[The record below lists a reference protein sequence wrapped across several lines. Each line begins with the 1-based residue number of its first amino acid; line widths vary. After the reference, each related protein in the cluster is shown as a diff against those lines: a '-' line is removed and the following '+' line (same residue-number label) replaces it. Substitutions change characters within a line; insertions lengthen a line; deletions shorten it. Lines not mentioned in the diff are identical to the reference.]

1 MEALFVNTFVSLF
14 NRSISAL
21 WLILAICVF
30 RLLLQKAPRN
40 SICLLW
46 ALVAIRLIFPFSIES
61 TLSMVPTRA
70 EVLNEELMYSVQ
82 PVLETGIEILDEAI
96 APAVTDSL
104 TPHPGASVNPIQV
117 YTFLGAWLWLIGM
130 TALTVYTVF
139 SYRRLRRQVMPAL
152 QLRENVYLC
161 DAIDT
166 PFILG
171 TFRPRIYLP
180 SKLDEATRHF
190 VLAHE
195 QAHLQRKDHLWKP
208 LGFVILTLHWFNPL
222 CWLAYSLF
230 CRDIELACDEKVIR
244 SMEPAYK
251 KGYSHA
257 LLSCSIASYRIDAC
271 PLAFGE
277 VGVKA
282 RIQAVLR
289 YKTPARWLIMA
300 ALLIFLVVALF
311 FMTNRATV
319 PDEDEIFGHYY
330 ETFQNIYSSPPLV
343 ESNYEVQYLPMFD
356 VRENRSF
363 ARKHEL
369 YDSRVWE
376 EMGELEPWELS
387 RDNFDVLFREQKKNE
402 NGPWSW
408 PEDESWFRRQNYK
421 AWRVIKADDFYILML
436 QKDGSVLLCHGYY
449 DTEGESDPYS
459 DDSAA
464 RWMVLLRR
472 IDEELTAVP
481 TGDPFKKAAS
491 PYQWTN
497 NITAEQVEWV
507 SVTIWGEEAVHHQ
520 PADGD
525 VEQLTAILRRMTPE
539 QVYEDG
545 LRRQHTVSV
554 MVYCYGREYLLQYLG
569 DGVIQMTFD
578 RATAELYGDKRWFI
592 EDEVLGQWMEQ
603 WLAQGT
609 IDPIQWQYTPQLS
622 SQYPAFPVFF
632 GFDYTNLK
640 LSGPN
645 GTRQMI
651 VGGVVD
657 NNNKVYAGGNG
668 FCWSPLTEHPDAEK
682 ALIALTSE
690 VEMIVT
696 DTAGENLRGTL
707 YFEVNDLPDR
717 DGLDW
722 VSSAAASSLALPIYT
737 IRLESEDL
745 YIAENPDG
753 QGILLQKVK

>member
-14 NRSISAL
+14 NRSISAS

-30 RLLLQKAPRN
+30 RLLLRKAPRN
-40 SICLLW
+40 SICLFW
-46 ALVAIRLIFPFSIES
+46 VLVALRLICPFSIES
-61 TLSMVPTRA
+61 AVSMVPTRA
-70 EVLNEELMYSVQ
+70 EVLNEELMYSPR

-130 TALTVYTVF
+130 AAMTVYAVF
-139 SYRRLRRQVMPAL
+139 SYRRLRRQVAPAL
-152 QLRENVYLC
+152 HLKENIYLC

-180 SKLDEATRHF
+180 SKLEEANRHF

-222 CWLAYSLF
+222 CWLAYNLF

-244 SMEPAYK
+244 SMEPDYK

-257 LLSCSIASYRIDAC
+257 LLSCSIASHRIDAC

-300 ALLIFLVVALF
+300 ALLIFLVVALC
-311 FMTNRATV
+311 FMTNQTAV
-319 PDEDEIFGHYY
+319 PDADEIFGHYY
-330 ETFQNIYSSPPLV
+330 ESFQNIYASPPLV
-343 ESNYEVQYLPMFD
+343 ESDYEVQYLPMFD
-356 VRENRSF
+356 IRENRSF

-369 YDSRVWE
+369 YDGRVWE
-376 EMGELEPWELS
+376 EVGKFEPWELS
-387 RDNFDVLFREQKKNE
+387 GDNFDILFREQKKNE

-421 AWRVIKADDFYILML
+421 AWRAIQADDFYILML
-436 QKDGSVLLCHGYY
+436 QRDGRVLLCHGYY
-449 DTEGESDPYS
+449 DAEGETDPYS

-481 TGDPFKKAAS
+481 TGDPFKKASS
-491 PYQWTN
+491 PYQWTS

-507 SVTIWGEEAVHHQ
+507 SVTVWGDEAVHHQ
-520 PADGD
+520 PTDTD

-539 QVYEDG
+539 QVYKDD
-545 LRRQHTVSV
+545 LRKQHTISV
-554 MVYCYGREYLLQYLG
+554 MVYCYGREYLLQYLE
-569 DGVIQMTFD
+569 DGIIQMTFD
-578 RATAELYGDKRWFI
+578 TATAELYGDKRWFM
-592 EDEVLGQWMEQ
+592 EDQALGQWMEQ
-603 WLAQGT
+603 WISPKGITSA
-609 IDPIQWQYTPQLS
+609 QWQYTPQLS

-651 VGGVVD
+651 IDGVVD

-668 FCWSPLTEHPDAEK
+668 FCWSPLTEHTDAEK

-690 VEMIVT
+690 VEMTIT
-696 DTAGENLRGTL
+696 DTAGKNLRGTL
-707 YFEVNDLPDR
+707 YFEVNDLPDG
-717 DGLDW
+717 DPLDW
-722 VSSAAASSLALPIYT
+722 ASSAAASSLALPVYT
-737 IRLESEDL
+737 IRLESDDL

-753 QGILLQKVK
+753 QGILLQKIE

>member
-1 MEALFVNTFVSLF
+1 MAEALFLKIAHLSLAA
-14 NRSISAL
+14 S
-21 WLILAICVF
+21 WLILVVCLL
-30 RLLLQKAPRN
+30 RLLLHKAPR
-40 SICLLW
+40 SMICLLW
-46 ALVAIRLIFPFSIES
+46 ALVAVRLLCPITVES
-61 TLSMVPTRA
+61 ALSLVPTKA
-70 EVLNEELMYSVQ
+70 EIITEEVLYDPQ
-82 PVLETGIEILDEAI
+82 PTIETGIGIVDQTI
-96 APAVTDSL
+96 APFVSESL
-104 TPHPGASVNPIQV
+104 TPHPGASVNPIQI
-117 YTFLGAWLWLIGM
+117 YTIMAAQVWLVGMAVMVLYAVVSYLRLG
-130 TALTVYTVF
+130 
-139 SYRRLRRQVMPAL
+139 RRVAVSMPLDGEAG
-152 QLRENVYLC
+152 VWLC
-161 DAIDT
+161 DSVAT

-171 TFRPRIYLP
+171 LLRPKIYLP
-180 SKLDEATRHF
+180 SVMEEGHRRY

-195 QAHLQRKDHLWKP
+195 RAHLQRGDHLWKQI
-208 LGFVILTLHWFNPL
+208 GFAALTIHWFNPL
-222 CWLAYSLF
+222 CWLAYSLL
-230 CRDIELACDEKVIR
+230 CKDIELACDEKVIR
-244 SMEPAYK
+244 SGTPDYK
-251 KGYSHA
+251 KHYSEA
-257 LLSCSIASYRIDAC
+257 LLACSLPVRHRVFC

-277 VGVKA
+277 VGVKE

-300 ALLIFLVVALF
+300 ALLIFLVIALC
-311 FMTNRATV
+311 FMTNQATV

-369 YDSRVWE
+369 YDGRVWE
-376 EMGELEPWELS
+376 EMGEFEPWELS

-436 QKDGSVLLCHGYY
+436 QKDGSILLCHGYY
-449 DTEGESDPYS
+449 DAEGESDPYS

-507 SVTIWGEEAVHHQ
+507 SVTVWGEEAVHHQ
-520 PADGD
+520 PTEAD
-525 VEQLTAILRRMTPE
+525 VEQLTAILRRMTPD
-539 QVYEDG
+539 QVYEDD
-545 LRRQHTVSV
+545 LRKQHTVSA
-554 MVYCYGREYLLQYLG
+554 MVYCDGREYLLRYVG
-569 DGVIQMTFD
+569 DGIVQMTFD
-578 RATAELYGDKRWFI
+578 SKTAALYGDKRWFI
-592 EDEVLGQWMEQ
+592 EDQALGQWMEQ
-603 WLAQGT
+603 WMT
-609 IDPIQWQYTPQLS
+609 DHEITSTQWQYAPQRS

-632 GFDYTNLK
+632 GFDYTSLG

-651 VGGVVD
+651 IGGVVD
-657 NNNKVYAGGNG
+657 NNNKVYPGGNG

-690 VEMIVT
+690 VEMTVT

-707 YFEVNDLPDR
+707 YFEVNDLPD
-717 DGLDW
+717 GESLDW
-722 VSSAAASSLALPIYT
+722 ASSAAASSLALPVYT

-745 YIAENPDG
+745 YIAENPYEE
-753 QGILLQKVK
+753 GILLQKTK